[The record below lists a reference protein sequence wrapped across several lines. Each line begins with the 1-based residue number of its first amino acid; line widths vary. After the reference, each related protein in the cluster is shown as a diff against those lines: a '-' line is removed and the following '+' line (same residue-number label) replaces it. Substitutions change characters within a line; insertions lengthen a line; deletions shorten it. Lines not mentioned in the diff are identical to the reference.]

1 MWLIV
6 NYQPHKY
13 KSPFAAQLVKVSI
26 LLPRDTANI
35 DTFSDI
41 AKKKHLQ
48 SGTFNTNFII
58 INIM

>member
-1 MWLIV
+1 MWLI
-6 NYQPHKY
+6 NKLSTTQY
-13 KSPFAAQLVKVSI
+13 KSPFVAQLVKLSS
-26 LLPRDTANI
+26 LLPRDIANI

-48 SGTFNTNFII
+48 IGTFNTNFII